1 MTSSDGAKAKPDGS
15 TNFLYHRVAASH
27 SIAVKNGQAIV
38 SKMPVATPKNSK
50 ETGSSMKKSKKT
62 PMKEATPM
70 KSAKENVTPSNKK
83 VAKAKPSGLVLEH
96 SDNLPD
102 KKAVSFDLLN

>member
-1 MTSSDGAKAKPDGS
+1 
-15 TNFLYHRVAASH
+15 
-27 SIAVKNGQAIV
+27 
-38 SKMPVATPKNSK
+38 MPVATPKNSK

-70 KSAKENVTPSNKK
+70 KSAKKASKENVTPSNKK

-102 KKAVSFDLLN
+102 KKAVSFDLLK